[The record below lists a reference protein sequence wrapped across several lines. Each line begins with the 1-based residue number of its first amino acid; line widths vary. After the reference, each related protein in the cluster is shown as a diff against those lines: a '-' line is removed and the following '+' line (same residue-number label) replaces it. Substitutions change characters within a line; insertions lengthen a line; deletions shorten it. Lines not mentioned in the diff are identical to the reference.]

1 MARIKYKIT
10 FAPAARDDFR
20 SLPAFHRAVVRDA
33 INSHLLHQPT
43 RQSKSRIKRLRDM
56 RKPQFR
62 LRVGEIRVF
71 YDVHGT
77 EVEVLGI
84 VEKSNTA
91 VWLKEW
97 SEKE

>member
-1 MARIKYKIT
+1 MARMSYRIT
-10 FAPAARDDFR
+10 FAPAARDDFK

-33 INSHLLHQPT
+33 INTHLLHQPT
-43 RQSKSRIKRLRDM
+43 RQSKSRIKRLRDV

-71 YDVHGT
+71 YDVHGS

-84 VEKSNTA
+84 VEKSNA
-91 VWLKEW
+91 AAWLKKW
-97 SEKE
+97 SDKE